1 MDRSGPSDDAAAV
14 RQGISSQ
21 CGRAVHAAWHDL
33 SLTKV
38 LVTFNAGRPNE
49 YRALDSVDLRVGRG
63 EFYCLL
69 GPSGCGKS
77 TILNLVAGFIQP
89 SGGRVQIGDRAIK
102 EPGTDRVVVFQDVA
116 NALFP
121 WLRTDENVA
130 FGLILQ
136 GMPKPQALQ
145 RARDML
151 GVVGLRDHAQKF
163 PYELSGGMK
172 QRCQIARALV
182 LEPEV
187 LLMDEPF
194 AALDAISKR
203 ILQQELLRLWER
215 YRMTVIYI
223 THDVSE
229 SILLAQRIG
238 VMRRGPGSSVK
249 EEFAV
254 GLPYPRRPSDG
265 AFSALYARV
274 ENSLQEEVGVSLH
287 EH

>member
-1 MDRSGPSDDAAAV
+1 MKGSFDTPTLTLPGRSPRPGAAP
-14 RQGISSQ
+14 QT
-21 CGRAVHAAWHDL
+21 AWQEL
-33 SLTKV
+33 SLDRV
-38 LVTFNAGRPNE
+38 SVTFNAGQPNE
-49 YRALDSVDLRVGRG
+49 YRALDGADLRVARG

-77 TILNLVAGFIQP
+77 TVLNLVAGFIQP
-89 SGGRVQIGDRAIK
+89 SRGRIQIGDQAIK
-102 EPGTDRVVVFQDVA
+102 EPGTDRVVVFQDVT

-130 FGLILQ
+130 FGLTLQ
-136 GMPKPQALQ
+136 GVQKAEALS
-145 RARDML
+145 RARDIL
-151 GVVGLRDHAQKF
+151 GVVGLKEHAQKF

-172 QRCQIARALV
+172 QRCQIARALLV
-182 LEPEV
+182 EPEV

-203 ILQQELLRLWER
+203 ILQQELLRLWQQ
-215 YRMTVIYI
+215 YHMTVIYI

-238 VMRRGPGSSVK
+238 VMRRGPGSAVK
-249 EEFAV
+249 QEFAV
-254 GLPYPRRPSDG
+254 DLPYPRRPSDG

-274 ENSLQEEVGVSLH
+274 EMSLQEEVGVSLH